1 MTKYKS
7 LCRRIAYLESLL
19 CEGKQDQENLLKF
32 LGQNYYNKYNLI
44 KNKITDPEYKDIYK
58 LMKKDPSDVRNYIDD
73 VQSRGD
79 QRRKAKG
86 NLKPIYNHD
95 GWRVYRI
102 TTYEAAVYYG
112 FNTKWCITGRYPT
125 GELSGEQFFNDYID
139 DYDLDGGYY
148 FYIKNGTEKYCLLRK
163 ENGEVESVWDAK
175 DNKYDFDEII
185 EEVPDFPSVPG
196 VAEYKYIPDNIK
208 DLMCS
213 GDLELVKKAINF
225 VADINGL
232 YTFKGSSSKQTLLC
246 FYSGSTMSSEKSL
259 SVVKWLIDNGANV
272 NKPDEYDDTPLIIA
286 CESGNKQVVEILL
299 EADADVNNALTD
311 SNPLLIVC
319 KSGRSDIVKILL
331 EAGADANV
339 VRNGN
344 TPLSIA
350 CLYNRT
356 DVVRLLL
363 DYGADVNETI
373 YKGEDISILEYA
385 CSYSNKETVELL
397 LKHDTNISDDKLS
410 SLLVVACKEGN
421 LDVVK
426 VLLDQGAKVNQTD
439 NRGRLPLL
447 MACKENNLNV
457 VRLLL
462 ERGANAN
469 IADSRGNSPL
479 SIALKTNNKN
489 ILNLLS
495 NYNLYTD
502 ES

>member
-1 MTKYKS
+1 MTKYKN

-19 CEGKQDQENLLKF
+19 YEGKQDQENLLSF

-86 NLKPIYNHD
+86 NLKPLYNKD

-185 EEVPDFPSVPG
+185 EEIPDFPSVPG

-213 GDLELVKKAINF
+213 GDLELVKRAINF
-225 VADINGL
+225 GADINGL
-232 YTFKGSSSKQTLLC
+232 YIFKGSSSKQTLLC
-246 FYSGSTMSSEKSL
+246 FYSRFTISSEKSL
-259 SVVKWLIDNGANV
+259 KVVKWLIDNGANV
-272 NKPDEYDDTPLIIA
+272 NKSDEYDDTPLIIA
-286 CESGNKQVVEILL
+286 CESGNKQIVEILL
-299 EADADVNNALTD
+299 EADVDVNNALTD

-319 KSGRSDIVKILL
+319 KSGRSDIAKILL
-331 EAGADANV
+331 EDGADANV
-339 VRNGN
+339 CRNGN

-356 DVVRLLL
+356 DIVRLLL
-363 DYGADVNETI
+363 NYGADVNETI

-385 CSYSNKETVELL
+385 CSYSNKEIVELL
-397 LKHDTNISDDKLS
+397 LKHDTNNSNDKLS
-410 SLLVVACKEGN
+410 SLLVVACREGN

-462 ERGANAN
+462 EQGANVN
-469 IADSRGNSPL
+469 ITDSRGNSPI
-479 SIALKTNNKN
+479 SIALKTNNN
-489 ILNLLS
+489 NLLVLLS
-495 NYNLYTD
+495 KYK
-502 ES
+502 